1 VRFLRYFILVVAA
14 TQAACEDPYGPRFWA
29 AVPDTVELYSLSRAE
44 FVGRPSAFDFVSL
57 FSVPV
62 EAPGVTGSWDVALV
76 DEPGGLALVPAGAFA
91 GFTSRAA
98 IATMGPGQLVDVTEA
113 PRDTA
118 AYRLTAVTIQ
128 PNVVYVIRSRR
139 GDCGFGSSGFR
150 YAKVRAVT
158 IDRAAGRLAFE
169 YVRNP
174 YCNDRSLVPPE
185 N

>member
-1 VRFLRYFILVVAA
+1 MRLLRYIILIVAA
-14 TQAACEDPYGPRFWA
+14 TQAACDDPFGPQLWS

-44 FVGRPSAFDFVSL
+44 FVGQASAFDFVSL

-76 DEPGGLALVPAGAFA
+76 DEAGGLALVSAGAFA

-98 IATMGPGQLVDVTEA
+98 IATIGPGTLEDVTEA

-118 AYRLTAVTIQ
+118 AYRLTPVVMQ
-128 PNVVYVIRSRR
+128 PGTVYVIRSRR
-139 GDCGFGSSGFR
+139 ADCGFGSFGFR
-150 YAKVRAVT
+150 YAKVRAVE
-158 IDRAAGRLAFE
+158 IDATGGRMSFE

-174 YCNDRSLVPPE
+174 YCNNRSLVPPE
-185 N
+185 S